1 VAPHIKIEDVGD
13 GGCSSKTPSHSQSG
27 DEPPMN
33 PNRNLR
39 TERVSGVSSKRH
51 RLDLVEPAN
60 DLFAVMLFVPSH
72 LDQ

>member
-1 VAPHIKIEDVGD
+1 
-13 GGCSSKTPSHSQSG
+13 
-27 DEPPMN
+27 MN

-39 TERVSGVSSKRH
+39 TERESGVSSKRY
-51 RLDLVEPAN
+51 RLALVEPAN